1 MKINLTIVISVS
13 FLLLLNAA
21 ENPSNTI
28 NPIAF
33 KDIVLTGELFERI
46 NKNMDRMEE
55 SKYRPDKV
63 FLTNEESM
71 WWPGDTEGRTILA
84 LTLDAQVLK
93 REPKYLDAIFAKFP
107 EKTNKMG
114 FFGDIC
120 PDSLVN
126 EQQLSSHGW
135 VLRAL
140 CEYYLWKR
148 KPETLKHIDNV
159 IEHLVLKTK
168 GFHINYPIDPTIR
181 IHSGSH
187 SGSLQQTPINHWIL
201 STDIGCDH
209 ILLDG
214 IIQAYE
220 IRPSQKLKSI
230 IEEMISVFFNIDQIS
245 IKAQTHAT
253 LTAMRGL
260 MRWYEITNDKNL
272 LDNVIK
278 KWELYKKEGMTEN
291 FENYNWFGRPE
302 WTEPCAVIDSY
313 LIAVNLWKFTGK
325 QIYIQDAHLIY
336 YNGIALEQRNNGGFG
351 IQNCSGAKN
360 NPFVESTLQEAHWC
374 CSMRGG
380 EGLSRAAQFGYFISK
395 NNSFKVPFYQN
406 SVAKISFGN
415 KYLKIQQT
423 TDYPFVFKTKFK
435 VLESTI
441 NTATKI
447 ELFLPS
453 WTTEHKLF
461 IDNKKQDFKVK
472 NGFILFEK
480 VLKKGTLIEL
490 KGEMD
495 VQNVSIIGNNAILDT
510 YKFMYGPLIIG
521 LKDSVQIKLPKLSK
535 FEQIEPGKF
544 KVKDTN
550 YMFSP
555 LFHPMSKEVDVEN
568 KYKKQILFREK

>member
-1 MKINLTIVISVS
+1 MKIYLTIVISVG

-21 ENPSNTI
+21 DNPTKNI

-93 REPKYLDAIFAKFP
+93 REPKYLDDIFAKFP
-107 EKTNKMG
+107 KKTNKMG

-120 PDSLVN
+120 PDSIVN

-159 IEHLVLKTK
+159 IENLVLKTK
-168 GFHINYPIDPTIR
+168 GFHTNYPIDPTIR

-187 SGSLQQTPINHWIL
+187 SGSLQQTPVNHWIL

-230 IEEMISVFFNIDQIS
+230 IEEMISVFLKIDQIS

-272 LDNVIK
+272 LEIVIN
-278 KWELYKKEGMTEN
+278 KWDLYKKEGMTEN

-313 LIAVNLWKFTGK
+313 LIAVNLWKLTSK
-325 QIYIQDAHLIY
+325 QTYIEDAHLIY

-441 NTATKI
+441 NTLTKI

-453 WTTEHKLF
+453 WTTENTLF

-472 NGFILFEK
+472 NGFIIFEK

-495 VQNVSIIGNNAILDT
+495 VKNVSIIGNNSILDS

-521 LKDSVQIKLPKLSK
+521 LKDSVQIKLPKVSK